1 MKGSLSVIVQLSSVC
16 SLTSFAVHA
25 EEERKLAHT
34 ETNVRN
40 FFRSYRQR
48 KQMDHHLDEATITE
62 VSEEDEEFDEELSHT
77 APAHSSLDEVS
88 DEMNKVSMDAH
99 TEQTHTHTH
108 TPIHMQPLPSPLVY
122 MRTRLDLRFAALTGF
137 LCSCVRANAMVA
149 RGWKRQADHG
159 AAYRAASVGSL

>member
-99 TEQTHTHTH
+99 TEQTNTHTH
-108 TPIHMQPLPSPLVY
+108 
-122 MRTRLDLRFAALTGF
+122 AAPP
-137 LCSCVRANAMVA
+137 V
-149 RGWKRQADHG
+149 
-159 AAYRAASVGSL
+159 SVGVHAYSIGWTCGLPPSLVFCARAFVRMHW